1 MKTSRE
7 QANSMVR
14 HLKIAEPRIARL
26 REERTLNVV
35 GERADFDTVPP
46 FAAARM
52 ALRAALENGCT
63 KITVHQGAHRSV
75 DFDVVTLLRMSKD
88 MNGGVLHGPTHA
100 LPDDYATVSHLAMG
114 NTFDTTRPS
123 IAVPSTAPFPTSAGK
138 E

>member
-1 MKTSRE
+1 MATTRE
-7 QANSMVR
+7 DAMQTVR

-63 KITVHQGAHRSV
+63 KITVHQGVHRSV
-75 DFDVVTLLRMSKD
+75 DFDVMTLLQMTRA

-100 LPDDYATVSHLAMG
+100 LPADYATASHLAMG
-114 NTFDTTRPS
+114 NVFETTRPS
-123 IAVPSTAPFPTSAGK
+123 IAVPSTAPFPILAGK

>member
-1 MKTSRE
+1 MKTARE
-7 QANSMVR
+7 RAVETVR
-14 HLKIAEPRIARL
+14 HLKIAESSIARL
-26 REERTLNVV
+26 REERTLNVI

-63 KITVHQGAHRSV
+63 KITVHQGVHRSM
-75 DFDVVTLLRMSKD
+75 DFDVMNLLEMTRA

-100 LPDDYATVSHLAMG
+100 LPADYATVSHLSMG
-114 NTFDTTRPS
+114 NEFDTTRPS
-123 IAVPSTAPFPTSAGK
+123 IAVPSTAPFPALAGK